1 MSIEM
6 PSELRW
12 LAWVTGSVWPDG
24 DEDRMFALADVWNHA
39 AQEMRS
45 HVSDINELRGELAAA
60 YPDGRGREAVD
71 QQLRLLVSG
80 DSSIDQLADYFVA
93 VHTSIR
99 NTGTGIEQTK
109 LLVLVSLAML
119 AIEIMEA
126 WLFPPTAPGA
136 EAAAIGATRAFVQRV
151 GRRFLE
157 LIDKL
162 KWTRV
167 TIGDFLRYVD
177 GNVFALAAKLSE
189 SLGKR
194 VGELVGKVTPG
205 LVRSLEGKVGA
216 KWALRIGGAPAEFAE
231 FAVKKGLNMMI
242 WGAVQDGLVQQI
254 QIWRGHRDGFEGR
267 EMGLTLAA
275 SIAGPFAGHL
285 PGVWSQKIV
294 GKLFTKGGFDP
305 TRGWAGSVTGVV
317 SAQFTNNFSNLA
329 GSGVVALMNGTP
341 YKPYGDGFAG
351 FVGAV
356 GSGTITG
363 VQRGYIGSRGALP
376 GTHEEFKAAYDR
388 TPAENNGSQTSLQ
401 PEHVQPASS
410 QTHHMPPQGEH
421 TTPQSQHPTEHAQS
435 VAGSNQQPK
444 SFADA
449 RKEMIQQHEKE
460 LNGTVR
466 DTVRKTYYQ
475 EHLKKLFTKEL
486 YTRDP
491 LVDRAD
497 PRVSHAPGSAEATVL
512 RQRTELHELTQKHLS
527 EKTAALEQAKQN
539 GGAARAGTAAST
551 ARQNPHST
559 VEASRTEQVVPQRS
573 NSSGQQHQQL
583 QPAEHVQQDQ
593 PSQQHQ
599 PTDQIQHQQPQ
610 QNEQIRSQHPGGSND
625 DIQLHPIG
633 DEAGARNGNPRP
645 GDNGLPQ
652 QQHQPGDLTSAE
664 ANVRDR
670 IEKLQ
675 KQVNDAH
682 EEVNNLYEPKKAA
695 VEGLAGERLAKEIA
709 VEHAQRAHDETV
721 KSIKDKETAL
731 KTADGEQ
738 RTTLKNEIKALKETL
753 RGQESALDK
762 ANAELKLH
770 DIKLADEHAGLK
782 KTVAAQDKATKEIE
796 DAQAELTSAERDAR
810 EKYEAEVSRLGGEL
824 ESARTTQQD
833 HVRTVSRLGDE
844 LESAQRTQQDHA
856 RTVSRLGDELESAQR
871 TQQDHVR
878 TVSRLEGELES
889 ARTTQQDHVRT
900 VSRLGG
906 ELESA
911 RTTQGEH
918 ARTVSRLEGELETV
932 RTNQQQHQQ
941 TLRREWEEFRTDEQ
955 THQEEMSKHQGDPT
969 NEQKASQGQLEE
981 RRSRLEAKNARQTE
995 LQNEV
1000 SRLAG
1005 ELESART
1012 TQGDHARTVSRLAGE
1027 LESAQRTQQEHART
1041 VSRLQ
1046 GELES
1051 AQRTQQ
1057 EHARTVSRLQG
1068 ELESAQRTQQEY
1080 AQTAAR
1086 LQGRLET
1093 AQHAQQEHQRTVTRL
1108 RDQIEHL
1115 DQTRTTIE
1123 NDIRTLRRRVT
1134 DLTNEFDSQLAA
1146 SGITE
1151 AKARTELEA
1160 FVKDM
1165 RYERELIG
1173 GTSTSGRVRA
1183 KKLLLHN
1190 VIPNIFNGQ
1199 APLPDDFWINPD
1211 KYADLLVQPA
1221 KLALV
1226 GPDLSIPFSHRS
1238 DPETAS

>member
-6 PSELRW
+6 PKELQW
-12 LAWVTGSVWPDG
+12 LAWVAGSQWPDG
-24 DEDRMFALADVWNHA
+24 DEDRMFALADAWNRA
-39 AQEMRS
+39 ATDMRA
-45 HVSDINELRGELAAA
+45 HTADISELRGEVTAA
-60 YPDGRGREAVD
+60 YPAGRGREAVD
-71 QQLRLLVSG
+71 EQLRALLGG

-109 LLVLVSLAML
+109 LLILVSLAML

-126 WLFPPTAPGA
+126 WLFPPTAPGQ

-151 GRRFLE
+151 GRRLLE
-157 LIDKL
+157 AIESL
-162 KWTRV
+162 KWSRV
-167 TIGDFLRYVD
+167 TIGKFLRYVD

-189 SLGKR
+189 TAGKY
-194 VGELVGKVTPG
+194 VGKVVGKATPS
-205 LVRSLEGKVGA
+205 LVRSLESKVGA

-341 YKPYGDGFAG
+341 YKPYGDGWAG

-363 VQRGYIGSRGALP
+363 IQRGYIGSRGALP

-388 TPAENNGSQTSLQ
+388 PLAENNGLQTSHQ
-401 PEHVQPASS
+401 PEHAPQQVQPSTS
-410 QTHHMPPQGEH
+410 QIQHTQPQSEH
-421 TTPQSQHPTEHAQS
+421 AAPQSQHSTEHAPS
-435 VAGSNQQPK
+435 VAGSDQQPK

-460 LNGTVR
+460 LNGTVL

-486 YTRDP
+486 YTRNP
-491 LVDRAD
+491 LVDRAG
-497 PRVSHAPGSAEATVL
+497 PQVSHAPGSAEATVL
-512 RQRTELHELTQKHLS
+512 RQRTELHELTQKHLN
-527 EKTAALEQAKQN
+527 EKTTALEQAKQN

-551 ARQNPHST
+551 APQNSRST
-559 VEASRTEQVVPQRS
+559 VEAGRTEQVVPQRS
-573 NSSGQQHQQL
+573 NSTGQQHQQV
-583 QPAEHVQQDQ
+583 QSTEHGQQDQ
-593 PSQQHQ
+593 RSQQYQ

-625 DIQLHPIG
+625 DIQLHPIS
-633 DEAGARNGNPRP
+633 DEASARNRNARP
-645 GDNGLPQ
+645 VDNELPQ
-652 QQHQPGDLTSAE
+652 QQHQSADLTSAE
-664 ANVRDR
+664 AKVRTR

-675 KQVNDAH
+675 NQVDHAH
-682 EEVNNLYEPKKAA
+682 NEVNGLYDPKRTS
-695 VEGLAGERLAKEIA
+695 VERLAEERLAKETT
-709 VEHAQRAHDETV
+709 VEQAQRAHDETA

-738 RTTLKNEIKALKETL
+738 RTTLKNEIKDLKETL

-762 ANAELKLH
+762 AKAELKLH

-782 KTVAAQDKATKEIE
+782 KTVAAQDKARKEIE

-810 EKYEAEVSRLGGEL
+810 EKHEAEVSRLGSELESAQRTQGDHVRTVSRLQGEL
-824 ESARTTQQD
+824 ESARTTQ
-833 HVRTVSRLGDE
+833 G
-844 LESAQRTQQDHA
+844 DHA
-856 RTVSRLGDELESAQR
+856 Q
-871 TQQDHVR
+871 

-889 ARTTQQDHVRT
+889 ARTTQGDHVRT
-900 VSRLGG
+900 VSRLQG

-911 RTTQGEH
+911 RTTQGDH
-918 ARTVSRLEGELETV
+918 DRTVSRLEGELESA

-941 TLRREWEEFRTDEQ
+941 TLRREWEKLLTDEQ

-969 NEQKASQGQLEE
+969 DGQKASQDQLKDRRRTLEE
-981 RRSRLEAKNARQTE
+981 KNARQTE

-1000 SRLAG
+1000 SRLEG

-1012 TQGDHARTVSRLAGE
+1012 TQGDHAQTVSRLQGE
-1027 LESAQRTQQEHART
+1027 LESAQTAQQEHVRTVSRLEGELESAQTAQQEHVRT

-1057 EHARTVSRLQG
+1057 EHAQTV
-1068 ELESAQRTQQEY
+1068 
-1080 AQTAAR
+1080 AR
-1086 LQGRLET
+1086 VQGRLET
-1093 AQHAQQEHQRTVTRL
+1093 AQTAQQDHQRTVTRL

-1115 DQTRTTIE
+1115 NQTRTTIE
-1123 NDIRTLRRRVT
+1123 NDIRTLRQRVT
-1134 DLTNEFDSQLAA
+1134 DLTNEFDRQLAA

-1151 AKARTELEA
+1151 AKARAELEA

-1190 VIPNIFNGQ
+1190 VIPNLFNGQ

-1211 KYADLLVQPA
+1211 KYVDLLAQPA

-1226 GPDLSIPFSHRS
+1226 GPEMSIAASHRS
-1238 DPETAS
+1238 DTETAS